1 MIDVQAGDISGREML
16 ITYQSGEHFNGS
28 SWGNR
33 IKDQTNKQFIYFKEK
48 VNQLTPDLRFMRLI
62 HAYFGQLMLMNS
74 SWWLDL
80 G

>member
-33 IKDQTNKQFIYFKEK
+33 IKDQTNILMCKRAYIFE
-48 VNQLTPDLRFMRLI
+48 DL
-62 HAYFGQLMLMNS
+62 
-74 SWWLDL
+74 
-80 G
+80 